1 MATTEQD
8 IDRFARFAKERIAS
22 GRAKLSI
29 DELFDQWRIQHPPE
43 EDTLAIQA
51 SLRDIERGETGRPFG
66 EFAREFRKRNDIPDA
81 E

>member
-1 MATTEQD
+1 MATTELD

-22 GRAKLSI
+22 GCAELSI

-51 SLRDIERGETGRPFG
+51 SLRDIERGETGRPFD